1 MKRDDQMTYK
11 PKHEKKR
18 KSLLEKTEEFLETTE
33 DDKANDE
40 LIDTIQK
47 DRDSRLEDGDFY
59 R

>member
-40 LIDTIQK
+40 LIDTIKK

>member
-1 MKRDDQMTYK
+1 MIKMAYK
-11 PKHEKKR
+11 PKHEKKK

-40 LIDTIQK
+40 LTDTIKK

>member
-1 MKRDDQMTYK
+1 MIKMAYK
-11 PKHEKKR
+11 PKHEKKK

>member
-1 MKRDDQMTYK
+1 MIQMGYK

-40 LIDTIQK
+40 LIDTIKK
-47 DRDSRLEDGDFY
+47 DQASRLEDGDFY

>member
-40 LIDTIQK
+40 LIDTIKK
-47 DRDSRLEDGDFY
+47 DRDSRLEDSDFY